1 MAHFLRD
8 QQIANVS
15 ITEDNL
21 VQICSTFAG
30 RAAILN
36 ANVPENDGGDK
47 GAFLTYIIRFDNKGY
62 RVLSIDDLLMY
73 FRQAKSVERVL
84 FTVETGESLRS
95 NRQIG
100 TLMELR
106 LDEKDPNT
114 SFLTVTSDDRD
125 WVDASFAAVQDM
137 LAKCHSR
144 NGWVRTAWTV
154 FGVQLVGVTLGF
166 ILSLWAAA
174 KIAPKLSIENSFVFS
189 FLFVLLIFSN
199 TWMYL
204 NQLILRVMN
213 SAFPNI
219 KFVRRDKERLH
230 WLLQAV
236 VGGVIAAA
244 VLYALGQAAAFLLD
258 ILGTLV
264 SKNA

>member
-8 QQIANVS
+8 QQITSVS
-15 ITEDNL
+15 VTEENL
-21 VQICSTFAG
+21 VQICSVFAS
-30 RAAILN
+30 RVAMLN
-36 ANVPENDGGDK
+36 ANVHDNDGVDK
-47 GAFLTYIIRFDNKGY
+47 RAFLIYVIRFDNKGY
-62 RVLSIDDLLMY
+62 RVFSVDDLLMY
-73 FRQAKSVERVL
+73 FHQAKLVERVL
-84 FTVETGESLRS
+84 FTVETGESLQT

-100 TLMELR
+100 SLMELR

-125 WVDASFAAVQDM
+125 WVDASFAAVQDT
-137 LAKCHSR
+137 LAKCRNR
-144 NGWVRTAWTV
+144 NGWVKTAWTM

-174 KIAPKLSIENSFVFS
+174 KIAPRLSIENSFVFS

-199 TWMYL
+199 TWTYL
-204 NQLILRVMN
+204 NQLILRMMN

-219 KFVRRDKERLH
+219 KFVRPDKERLH
-230 WLLQAV
+230 WLFQAV
-236 VGGVIAAA
+236 VGGAVGAA
-244 VLYALGQAAAFLLD
+244 VLYALGQATTFLVD

-264 SKNA
+264 NK